1 MIIELHGLE
10 VFGRHGV
17 LDTERLEGQVFLY
30 DVELEVEEPAADRI
44 DAAVDY
50 RLAADYVREVSESG
64 PFELI
69 ETLAAAVADTLLA
82 RLDATRIRVRVRKRA
97 PADIA
102 AEWSAAIVE
111 RTARPR

>member
-1 MIIELHGLE
+1 MILELHGLE

-17 LDTERLEGQVFLY
+17 LDVERLNGQAFLY
-30 DVELEVEEPAADRI
+30 DVELEIEEPAADRI

-50 RLAADYVREVSESG
+50 RLVADYVREVSDSG

-69 ETLAAAVADTLLA
+69 ETLAATVADVLLA
-82 RLDATRIRVRVRKRA
+82 RLAATRVRVRVRKPV

-102 AEWSAAIVE
+102 AEWSAATAE
-111 RTARPR
+111 RFA